1 MGSATVS
8 RNHWYKV
15 AGWIIA
21 GAFAVAGWI
30 YAGIMSGY
38 TARIVTLET
47 VSELTR
53 TDIRAMQLQQARF
66 EEMFKAMSEK
76 LDIIIEQQKYEAR
89 K

>member
-8 RNHWYKV
+8 RNNWYKI

-38 TARIVTLET
+38 TARIVTLES
-47 VSELTR
+47 VSELNR
-53 TDIRAMQLQQARF
+53 TDIRAMQLQQVRF
-66 EEMFKAMSEK
+66 EEMFKAMSDK
-76 LDIIIEQQKYEAR
+76 LDIIIDQHKQEAR